1 MSKKFLCAGFS
12 LPVSALTAVLLLATT
27 SAAAQVQQKASAP
40 DAKAIATTQ
49 APEASSRSADPE
61 MQSSELEEFD
71 LEPLRIGDATQSLL
85 AWQRSGEIASAS
97 PRPIAGTVANRSYER
112 YLKSFEFAIPEHL
125 GSTVTK
131 SNSGAGGAS
140 SGSR

>member
-1 MSKKFLCAGFS
+1 MSKKFLGARS
-12 LPVSALTAVLLLATT
+12 MLPVSALTTVLLLATT
-27 SAAAQVQQKASAP
+27 SAAAQVQQKASEP
-40 DAKAIATTQ
+40 DAKAIATAQ
-49 APEASSRSADPE
+49 PPEVLSRTVDSE
-61 MQSSELEEFD
+61 MQSGELEEFD
-71 LEPLRIGDATQSLL
+71 SEPLRVGDATQSLL

-131 SNSGAGGAS
+131 SNGGAGGTS

>member
-1 MSKKFLCAGFS
+1 MSKKFLCALS
-12 LPVSALTAVLLLATT
+12 ILPVGALAAVVLLATS
-27 SAAAQVQQKASAP
+27 SAAAQVQQKASEP

-49 APEASSRSADPE
+49 VPEVSSKSADSE
-61 MQSSELEEFD
+61 MQSGELEEFD
-71 LEPLRIGDATQSLL
+71 LKPLRIGDATQSLL

-97 PRPIAGTVANRSYER
+97 PRPIAGIVANRSYER

-131 SNSGAGGAS
+131 SNSGAGAAS

>member
-1 MSKKFLCAGFS
+1 MSKKFSCALS
-12 LPVSALTAVLLLATT
+12 ILPVSALTAVLLLATT
-27 SAAAQVQQKASAP
+27 SAAAQVQQKASEP
-40 DAKAIATTQ
+40 DAKALATTQ
-49 APEASSRSADPE
+49 APEVSSRSAGSE
-61 MQSSELEEFD
+61 MQSSALEEFD

-131 SNSGAGGAS
+131 SNSGAGATS

>member
-1 MSKKFLCAGFS
+1 MSKKILGALS
-12 LPVSALTAVLLLATT
+12 ILPGSALTAVLLLAAT
-27 SAAAQVQQKASAP
+27 SAAAQVQHKDSEP
-40 DAKAIATTQ
+40 DAKAITTTQ
-49 APEASSRSADPE
+49 AAEASSKGADSE
-61 MQSSELEEFD
+61 MQSRELGEFD

-85 AWQRSGEIASAS
+85 AWQRGGEIASPS

-131 SNSGAGGAS
+131 SNSGAGGTS